1 MNKIFSFVILLA
13 GGILLFTSP
22 DELLGSMLS
31 ASQKAVSLCVSL
43 LAIYAVWLGLL
54 ELVARTE
61 LDKKL
66 AKLVSPLSRRL
77 FGKQNSYTEEQIAIN
92 LSSNMLGMGNA
103 STPSGINAMKGLDKG
118 TGKITKA
125 MAMLMIINTT
135 AIQLVPTTI
144 LGLRI
149 ANGSRNPTSVLI
161 PTLIATTASTIAG
174 ILLVIIVD
182 KLIKKYKGRKSL
194 WVYI

>member
-182 KLIKKYKGRKSL
+182 QLIKKYKGRKSL
-194 WVYI
+194 

>member
-194 WVYI
+194 